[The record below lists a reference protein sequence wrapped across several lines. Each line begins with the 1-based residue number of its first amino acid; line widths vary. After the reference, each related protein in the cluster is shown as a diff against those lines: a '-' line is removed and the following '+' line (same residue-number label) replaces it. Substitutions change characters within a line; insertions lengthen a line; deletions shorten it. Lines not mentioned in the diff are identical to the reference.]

1 MNELFELGRDIAEK
15 QDLRASEIDVE
26 RVAERLRASSRTVS
40 SRRALRAW
48 MAGPVGRW
56 VAVGAAVAAAAAVAL
71 VLRGELRSLEYHVE
85 GAPQA
90 GRESSW
96 ISASVEPLPIGF
108 SDGSRVVL
116 GQGARARVTRLEK
129 TGAEVTVEQGP
140 VGVAI
145 VPRKN
150 NRWRIDL
157 GPFVVEVTG
166 TRFDVDWNPLTER
179 FKLTM
184 HEGKVK
190 VTGCAIGSRAFEAGD
205 KLEVSCREQKFHVT
219 SPAHGETGSR
229 IDDADLATQE
239 PLPEPEE
246 KTPPI
251 VGPGDA
257 KADALGEPR
266 SGSPSSKWRAL
277 AEAGRYREA
286 LLAAEAAGF
295 DGECHRASA
304 SDLLALAGAARLAG
318 DATRAAQAYELLR
331 KRFSSDPSAAVAA
344 FNLARVAFDLS
355 SDYPSAVRWFRTYLR
370 EQPNGWLAREAQGR
384 LLEALQRSGDAAGAR
399 REAADYLARYPAG
412 PHAEF
417 AKRLAR

>member
-1 MNELFELGRDIAEK
+1 MGAMNELFELGRDIAEK
-15 QDLRASEIDVE
+15 QDQRASEVDVA
-26 RVAERLRASSRTVS
+26 RVAERLRVSSRKVS

-48 MAGPVGRW
+48 TARPVGRW
-56 VAVGAAVAAAAAVAL
+56 IVGGAAVAAAAAVAL
-71 VLRGELRSLEYHVE
+71 VLRGELGSLEYRVE

-219 SPAHGETGSR
+219 SPVHGETGSR

-239 PLPEPEE
+239 PLLPEPEE
-246 KTPPI
+246 KTPPS

-266 SGSPSSKWRAL
+266 SASPSSKWRAL

-286 LLAAEAAGF
+286 LVAAEAAGF

-304 SDLLALAGAARLAG
+304 SDLLA
-318 DATRAAQAYELLR
+318 TRAAQAYALLR
-331 KRFSSDPSAAVAA
+331 KRFPSDPSAAVAA